1 MHIQDNKSN
10 VLCLGS
16 SDFNSSIKELREY
29 LDFKSIFTEDISKDL
44 LSNKY
49 SIILIDND
57 ILESPQILKKINSA
71 GDKIKILIGKVSK
84 AKNFKYDEF
93 LDKPLK
99 ISDLNNKVIK
109 LVAGKKFLKNS
120 SIQIKDYILD
130 KNEKKFKKNKSF
142 IIITE
147 KEVQLLELL
156 FLEKKPLS
164 KKTILN
170 KVWNYSSSAD
180 THTVET
186 HIYRLRKKIAD
197 NFKDNQLISNTKEGY
212 SI

>member
-1 MHIQDNKSN
+1 M
-10 VLCLGS
+10 LCLGS

-49 SIILIDND
+49 SIILIDNE

-71 GDKIKILIGKVSK
+71 GDKIKILIGRVSK

>member
-1 MHIQDNKSN
+1 M
-10 VLCLGS
+10 LCLGS

-29 LDFKSIFTEDISKDL
+29 LNFKSIFTEDISKDL

>member
-1 MHIQDNKSN
+1 

-57 ILESPQILKKINSA
+57 ILESPQILKKINSV

>member
-1 MHIQDNKSN
+1 M
-10 VLCLGS
+10 LCLGS

-29 LDFKSIFTEDISKDL
+29 LNFKSIFTEDISKDL

-186 HIYRLRKKIAD
+186 HIYRLRKKIAE

>member
-1 MHIQDNKSN
+1 M
-10 VLCLGS
+10 LCLGS

-57 ILESPQILKKINSA
+57 ILESPQILKKINSV

>member
-1 MHIQDNKSN
+1 M
-10 VLCLGS
+10 LCLGS

-71 GDKIKILIGKVSK
+71 GDKIKILIGRVSK

>member
-1 MHIQDNKSN
+1 M
-10 VLCLGS
+10 LCLGS

>member
-1 MHIQDNKSN
+1 M
-10 VLCLGS
+10 LCLGS

-71 GDKIKILIGKVSK
+71 SDKIKILIGKVSK